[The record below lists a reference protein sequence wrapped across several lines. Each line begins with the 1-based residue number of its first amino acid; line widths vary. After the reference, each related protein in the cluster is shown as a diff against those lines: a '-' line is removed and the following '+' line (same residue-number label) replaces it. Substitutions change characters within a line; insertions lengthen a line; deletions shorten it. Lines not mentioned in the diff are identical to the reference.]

1 MIPSRIHKIKSISMT
16 QFRPQQKSLNQKKNY
31 NRSLKNLKYLESR
44 RHSIFSSIH
53 LPSLLDLH
61 FRVVVIITVPFDIDL
76 PALSITTRNT
86 ICLKRLT
93 KHFVMMFG
101 IFVKKTKVFYSD
113 FWRFVPSFEKII
125 MILQILN
132 VIKSIS

>member
-44 RHSIFSSIH
+44 RHSIFSNIH

-61 FRVVVIITVPFDIDL
+61 FRVVVTIPVPFDIDL
-76 PALSITTRNT
+76 TTQSATTRNT

-101 IFVKKTKVFYSD
+101 IFAKKIKTSLSMCALFAKT
-113 FWRFVPSFEKII
+113 
-125 MILQILN
+125 IL
-132 VIKSIS
+132 IS